1 MLRRAALFE
10 TTPGRVLA
18 GLASRLDEVSF
29 TEGEQLIAAG
39 ALEQWML
46 VLVEGEVDVIRPDG
60 QVRVGPVDTIGE
72 LSVLD
77 PGPRIADVVAVT
89 DGWALRLDKEDFDEA
104 LRLRPEIAS
113 GIITA
118 LVRRLRR
125 MHERVE

>member
-29 TEGEQLIAAG
+29 TAGEQLIAAG
-39 ALEQWML
+39 AHEQWML

-89 DGWALRLDKEDFDEA
+89 DGWALRLGKEDFDEA

>member
-29 TEGEQLIAAG
+29 TGGEQLIAAG

>member
-29 TEGEQLIAAG
+29 TAGEQLIAAG
-39 ALEQWML
+39 AHELWML

-60 QVRVGPVDTIGE
+60 QVRVVPVDTIGE

-89 DGWALRLDKEDFDEA
+89 DGWAFRLGKEDFDEA

-125 MHERVE
+125 MHERVW